1 MNGNNFSLRDHTT
14 TAEEMLGP
22 PRIDTVGIFLMSL
35 VAILVGGII
44 SLGVLVA
51 SFFSMG
57 QFSIESGVSP
67 MILAMATF
75 FSLVV
80 GSMIYLSIAK
90 VIFPTIYTRTNNL
103 LKHTMLYMIVLY
115 LVLMPMYLFAANV
128 QSSSILVTYL
138 VHILLAIFGVELIL
152 SLISQYRYALLSF
165 YANIASVT
173 LSGGF
178 VFLIFASSKNSS
190 TNLFILMGL
199 SILTFFVSTL
209 LIFLVK
215 FFYYKFYT
223 LTGNDPLGAV
233 FFNIEEEEKFAVK
246 DAQNTLLQK

>member
-1 MNGNNFSLRDHTT
+1 MSENNFSLRDHTT

-22 PRIDTVGIFLMSL
+22 PRIDFVGIFLMALVSL
-35 VAILVGGII
+35 LVGGVI

-67 MILAMATF
+67 MILAMSTF

-80 GSMIYLSIAK
+80 GAMMYLSIAK
-90 VIFPTIYTRTNNL
+90 IIFPAIYTRTPSL
-103 LKHTMLYMIVLY
+103 MKHSMLYMIVLY

-128 QSSSILVTYL
+128 QSSSVLVTYL
-138 VHILLAIFGVELIL
+138 VHILLAIFGIEIIL

-165 YANIASVT
+165 YANIASIA

-178 VFLIFASSKNSS
+178 VFLIFSSSKNSS

-199 SILTFFVSTL
+199 SILTFFASTV

-223 LTGNDPLGAV
+223 LTGNDPLGSV
-233 FFNIEEEEKFAVK
+233 FFSIEEEEKNAVK
-246 DAQNTLLQK
+246 DAQNTLLYK